1 MVPAAR
7 ACAPPPTLSSVSA
20 IVLNDHYISCF
31 FSFPSLFSFRLAR
44 FLLPFA
50 FSRFFR
56 YRALSLSGA
65 PRLQVRRACAPVLG
79 IRKSVICESF
89 RYPLVNLEET
99 KYFGPSR
106 DGLNTPS
113 FDVQYFSL
121 HHFVRSLGFYS
132 FLGGRRKLPQA
143 GEVRRPRGAGVVS
156 LLALDGSSA
165 PGLVR
170 TS

>member
-1 MVPAAR
+1 MRSWWGCLSMVSATS
-7 ACAPPPTLSSVSA
+7 ACPRTPTLSSVSA
-20 IVLNDHYISCF
+20 NIFVLHRLSCF
-31 FSFPSLFSFRLAR
+31 FSFSSLFSFRLAR
-44 FLLPFA
+44 SLLPFA
-50 FSRFFR
+50 FSRSFR
-56 YRALSLSGA
+56 SRALSLSGA

-79 IRKSVICESF
+79 IRKSLICESF

-132 FLGGRRKLPQA
+132 FFGGRRKLPQA
-143 GEVRRPRGAGVVS
+143 GEVRRPLGPAW
-156 LLALDGSSA
+156 
-165 PGLVR
+165 
-170 TS
+170 